1 MVMQVFAQ
9 ITKMISVH
17 LSKLILLILLQI
29 FLPVTLYSQ
38 IGKCNVTN
46 RAFAPGESLL
56 YIVSYNIFIFWT
68 DVGIV
73 NFTVSEAEKN
83 RQQLLHLHGTGR
95 SFPTWDWFF
104 KVRDSYESWTDPVN
118 LKPFEFK
125 RNVYEGGYEIDIH
138 YEFDREQNVAWSTSS
153 KTNKPEWKDT
163 IQTTG
168 CTYDVLS
175 ILYYTRNIDYS
186 TYQPGDTIPVT
197 ILLDNELTNIYFRYL
212 GKENI
217 RVRGFGK
224 FRCIKFSVYLVEGT
238 LFKGG
243 EDLEVWITDDKNR
256 IPLKINS
263 PILVGSVKAR
273 IISMNG
279 IKHPLNSKIT
289 RKPHN

>member
-1 MVMQVFAQ
+1 MHFSNKPVTLVLM
-9 ITKMISVH
+9 
-17 LSKLILLILLQI
+17 ILLQI
-29 FLPVTLYSQ
+29 LLPVITSAQ
-38 IGKCNVTN
+38 NEKCNIIN
-46 RAFAPGESLL
+46 RASAPGESLS

-68 DVGIV
+68 DVGVV

-83 RQQLLHLHGTGR
+83 RYQRLYLHGTGL
-95 SFPTWDWFF
+95 SFPTWNWFF
-104 KVRDSYESWTDPVN
+104 KVQDSYESWTDPVT
-118 LKPFEFK
+118 LKPYEFI
-125 RNVYEGGYEIDIH
+125 RDVYEGGYKIDIH
-138 YEFDREQNVAWSTSS
+138 YNFDREQNIAWSTSS
-153 KTNKPEWKDT
+153 KTNKAEWKDT
-163 IQTTG
+163 INITE

-186 TYQPGDTIPVT
+186 VYNPGDTIPVT

-238 LFKGG
+238 LFEGG
-243 EDLEVWITDDKNR
+243 EDMEVWVTDDENR

-273 IISMNG
+273 IIRMKG
-279 IKHPLNSKIT
+279 IKHPLHSKIT
-289 RKPHN
+289 RR

>member
-1 MVMQVFAQ
+1 MIFSFQQV
-9 ITKMISVH
+9 TLV
-17 LSKLILLILLQI
+17 LLILWQ
-29 FLPVTLYSQ
+29 FLFPAKTLGQ
-38 IGKCNVTN
+38 NEKCNTIN
-46 RAFAPGESLL
+46 HACDPGESLL
-56 YIVSYNIFIFWT
+56 YIVSYNVFIFWT
-68 DVGIV
+68 DVGVV
-73 NFTVSEAEKN
+73 NFSVSEAEKN
-83 RQQLLHLHGTGR
+83 QHVCLYLHGTGLTL
-95 SFPTWDWFF
+95 PTWNWFF
-104 KVRDSYESWTDPVN
+104 KVKDSYKSWTDPVT

-125 RNVYEGGYEIDIH
+125 RDVYEGGYEIDIH
-138 YEFDREQNVAWSTSS
+138 YDFDREKNIAMSTSS

-163 IQTTG
+163 IAITE

-186 TYQPGDTIPVT
+186 AYNPNDTIPVT

-238 LFKGG
+238 LFEGG
-243 EDLEVWITDDKNR
+243 EDMVVWVTDDKNR

-273 IISMNG
+273 IINMKG
-279 IKHPLNSKIT
+279 IKHPLSSLIIK
-289 RKPHN
+289 